1 MTAGRKKKPKHLKL
15 VTGTFRKHR
24 EKNSIAPD
32 LSLPSAPEYFTE
44 LQKQIFGRLVD
55 ELNKLNLAS
64 RSWSEVIT
72 QCAIRIAGYQKH
84 QEFLNLND
92 YTYETTNTM
101 GDKVPKARPEVAMR
115 NEDLR
120 HAQSLLA
127 ELGLSPTA
135 IGKVTP
141 MQPKDENPFSTF

>member
-1 MTAGRKKKPKHLKL
+1 MTAGRKQKPKHLKL

-24 EKNSIAPD
+24 EKNSIKPD
-32 LSLPSAPEYFTE
+32 VGLPMPPAYFTD
-44 LQKQIFGRLVD
+44 LQKQIFVRLVE
-55 ELNKLNLAS
+55 ELDKLNLAS

-72 QCAIRIAGYQKH
+72 QCAIRIAGYQQH
-84 QEFLNLND
+84 QEFLNANS

-141 MQPKDENPFSTF
+141 SQAKDENPFSAF